1 MIVEVNS
8 MATGRGRSTPERPQR
23 PPATTPE
30 GRENQLIAMAMDE
43 AERQIREGK
52 ATSQLL
58 THFLK
63 LGSTR
68 EDLEKQRL
76 AQENKLLE
84 AKVEQIASEKRVED
98 LYAKAIVAM
107 RAYSGHPVE
116 DDEQDQILH
125 GTKKNTRLQRAL
137 RVPELEVASRSRDVR
152 L

>member
-1 MIVEVNS
+1 
-8 MATGRGRSTPERPQR
+8 MATGRGKPKSDRPQR

-43 AERQIREGK
+43 AERQIRGGT

-76 AQENKLLE
+76 RSENELLK
-84 AKVEQIASEKRVED
+84 AKVEDLGSQKKTEE
-98 LYAKAIVAM
+98 LYAKALKAM
-107 RAYSGHPVE
+107 KTYSGHPEPE
-116 DDEQDQILH
+116 DDED
-125 GTKKNTRLQRAL
+125 
-137 RVPELEVASRSRDVR
+137 
-152 L
+152 

>member
-1 MIVEVNS
+1 
-8 MATGRGRSTPERPQR
+8 MATGRGKPKSDRPQR

-76 AQENKLLE
+76 QHENELLQ
-84 AKVEQIASEKRVED
+84 AKVKTLASQEETEK
-98 LYAKAIVAM
+98 LYRDALRAM
-107 RAYSGHPVE
+107 KSYTGHPDEEDVE
-116 DDEQDQILH
+116 PQM
-125 GTKKNTRLQRAL
+125 LQRTQ
-137 RVPELEVASRSRDVR
+137 SH
-152 L
+152 

>member
-1 MIVEVNS
+1 
-8 MATGRGRSTPERPQR
+8 MATGRGKSTPERPQR

-125 GTKKNTRLQRAL
+125 GTKKNPRLQRTI
-137 RVPELEVASRSRDVR
+137 RIPELEVSSRSSNVR